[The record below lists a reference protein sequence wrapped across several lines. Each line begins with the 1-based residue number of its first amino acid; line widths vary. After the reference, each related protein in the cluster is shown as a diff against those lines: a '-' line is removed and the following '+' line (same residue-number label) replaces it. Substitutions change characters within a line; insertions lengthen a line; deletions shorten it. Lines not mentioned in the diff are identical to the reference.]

1 LIAEA
6 AAPRLVERGWSG
18 ALALALRL
26 VVLLA
31 LVAVVLQAAVVVKAR
46 PQDLVT
52 GAYGM
57 ADIIRRAMPPD
68 FAKLD
73 LVWWPAL
80 ETVDIAIFGTLGG
93 VVMALPLAI
102 LAAVNVTPSRALYYA
117 ARGLIGFARAVPDL
131 VWALLFVTAVGLGP
145 FPGALALSVHS
156 VGMLGRL
163 FAETIEQMDMAPINA
178 LTLTGARRLQ
188 VFTHGVVPSILPALT
203 GITLYRLD
211 ENIRSSLVLGFVGAG
226 GIGFELL
233 SAMSLFQYRLV
244 SLYLIVTFV
253 LVIAA
258 ERLSALIR
266 ARLA

>member
-1 LIAEA
+1 VNIDA
-6 AAPRLVERGWSG
+6 AAPRLVERGWS
-18 ALALALRL
+18 ASLNLALRL
-26 VVLLA
+26 VILLA
-31 LVAVVLQAAVVVKAR
+31 LILVVVQSALVVHAR
-46 PQDLVT
+46 PQDLIT
-52 GAYGM
+52 GAKGM

-68 FAKLD
+68 FAEINKI
-73 LVWWPAL
+73 WWPTL
-80 ETVDIAIFGTLGG
+80 ETVDIAIFGTVGG
-93 VVMALPLAI
+93 VVLAVPLAI
-102 LAAVNVTPSRALYYA
+102 LAAANVTPSRTFYFA
-117 ARGLIGFARAVPDL
+117 ARGLIGFCRAVPDL

-156 VGMLGRL
+156 IGMLGRL
-163 FAETIEQMDMAPINA
+163 FAETIEQMDMAPIDA
-178 LTLTGARRLQ
+178 LELTGARRLQ
-188 VFTHGVVPSILPALT
+188 IFTHGVVPSVLPSLA
-203 GITLYRLD
+203 GIALYRLD

-258 ERLSALIR
+258 ERSSALIR